1 MLGLA
6 QAQQVPALMLRVF
19 RMGLEQLRALWLVRC
34 LELTLEFELVLA
46 LLVFPARLQQLERM
60 QLVRLE
66 QMVL

>member
-19 RMGLEQLRALWLVRC
+19 RMGLEQLRALWLVRR
-34 LELTLEFELVLA
+34 LELTLEFELALA